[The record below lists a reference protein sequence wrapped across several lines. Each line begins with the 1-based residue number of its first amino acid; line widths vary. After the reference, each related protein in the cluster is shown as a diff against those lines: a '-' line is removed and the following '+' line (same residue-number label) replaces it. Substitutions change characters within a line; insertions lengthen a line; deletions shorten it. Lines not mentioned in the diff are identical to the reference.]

1 MDDPKLEKPVKSDLT
16 SQVDALVSTVIDGQN
31 LRIYRLIPTAANDDP
46 NRLDATTH
54 DELVV
59 CAVSAGD
66 ARIVAADREL
76 NFLEIDAAP
85 AEDVTTVN
93 ASMSRNEK
101 LYSVVDDGPAIAG
114 IERGIID
121 GIVRV
126 DNIKPS
132 QTN

>member
-16 SQVDALVSTVIDGQN
+16 SQVDAPVSTVIDGQN

-46 NRLDATTH
+46 NWLDATTH

-76 NFLEIDAAP
+76 DFLEIDAAP
-85 AEDVTTVN
+85 AYDVTTVN
-93 ASMSRNEK
+93 ASMYRNEK